1 MEKGEETNVYAVCKR
16 VNGKQRREISVLLF
30 CTTHLVTGQSQF
42 QDRRKSK
49 LVAVGWVRSVKFCC
63 ANEVKGGGGG
73 QEGGGGKCRVI
84 Y

>member
-1 MEKGEETNVYAVCKR
+1 MKSIGGEEDGEGGWREGCSMEKGEETNVYAVFKC

-30 CTTHLVTGQSQF
+30 CTTHLVTVQSQF

-63 ANEVKGGGGG
+63 AIK
-73 QEGGGGKCRVI
+73 
-84 Y
+84 